1 MGEQV
6 KNPKTTKKT
15 TSRKNKPNPKGNKV
29 QYKTNEGHTLTVK
42 EAKFIDNYVE
52 TGNQR
57 QSVLDAGYLT
67 KCPGQ
72 YGQVLLDKP
81 YIANEIRYR
90 LEKLE
95 SEKIASATEIL
106 QYLTGVMRGEVKDQ
120 FGLDA
125 PLSERTKAAQELAK
139 RKIDIPDRLEGK
151 KQAEVKITLNWK
163 RDRNE

>member
-1 MGEQV
+1 MGEQTTSS
-6 KNPKTTKKT
+6 KTTKKT

-29 QYKTNEGHTLTVK
+29 KYKTHEGHTLTIK

-52 TGNQR
+52 SGNQR

-139 RKIDIPDRLEGK
+139 RKIDIPNRLEGK
-151 KQAEVKITLNWK
+151 EQPEVKITLNWK